1 MWAEMS
7 YNQYNFTFS
16 EKLETEPDFNEDVY
30 SYYFSE
36 KIIANNHVEKMTGV
50 MWIGTE

>member
-1 MWAEMS
+1 MWSEMS

-36 KIIANNHVEKMTGV
+36 KLIVNNYVEKQGGFV
-50 MWIGTE
+50 YWD